1 MNIKLIT
8 LTAAVAMT
16 AAMAQERLITSA
28 DAPAS
33 APAFEEAT
41 APASEPTPAP
51 APAPAPAPK
60 AQTLILAPQAAP
72 APAQEEAPAA
82 KPALHGIAYNN
93 VGNQAADATVADNLN
108 KPYKMAGSKFV
119 YLEPTSRFSA
129 VSFGEGST
137 KFISFE
143 NAGNLGRT
151 TVGIANKGFGAS
163 ISYAFG
169 KELTFT
175 KTRDPFH
182 EETEDLYTVSAGDMV
197 RARFALPLGGI
208 DLNASLFWLTYQ
220 TEPSVSMGDEDADE
234 NVMVDIEND
243 FWDFGGTVAVSNDP
257 SAKKMFW
264 NAAVTFTRH
273 ENAYSKETTIKSRED
288 GTKTTKVDTTGKD
301 ANVYIQPA
309 LNIGATILQ
318 GNGARVLL
326 GLNTRAPFVFYDEFD
341 DKAHQNKDEYFT
353 MGIYTQPNIFAEI
366 ALGNCWMVYGGAD
379 YTWTLF
385 SMEDE
390 DFIENYEDEISIV
403 KSSAT
408 KIRSLTGATR
418 VNLGL
423 RFQYNNFAVEAS
435 IENTFYSNP
444 FRGFSDENNNILA
457 NFGGF
462 IYF

>member
-33 APAFEEAT
+33 APASEEAT
-41 APASEPTPAP
+41 APASEPTPTP

-220 TEPSVSMGDEDADE
+220 DESSSSGEFEDADVIKTSDAE
-234 NVMVDIEND
+234 HD
-243 FWDFGGTVAVSNDP
+243 FWDFGGTVAVSNEP
-257 SAKKMFW
+257 AAKKISW
-264 NAAVTFTRH
+264 SAALTLVRH
-273 ENAYSKETTIKSRED
+273 ENSFSGEEKEGS
-288 GTKTTKVDTTGKD
+288 KTTTMDTTGKE
-301 ANVYIQPA
+301 ANVYLQPEF
-309 LNIGATILQ
+309 NIGTTILQ
-318 GNGARVLL
+318 GNGARVML
-326 GLNTRAPFVFYDEFD
+326 GLNTRAPFVFYDEFN
-341 DKAHQNKDEYFT
+341 DKRNKNKDSYFT

-379 YTWTLF
+379 YTWDLF
-385 SMEDE
+385 TMESEEFITNYNDE
-390 DFIENYEDEISIV
+390 RAIITNN
-403 KSSAT
+403 T
-408 KIRSLTGATR
+408 TQIRSLTGATR

-423 RFQYNNFAVEAS
+423 RFQYSNFALEAS
-435 IENTFYSNP
+435 IENTFYNNP
-444 FRGFSDENNNILA
+444 FRGFSDGNNNIFA